1 MTFEELQ
8 NNLNIRFK
16 DEKLMH
22 AAFVHRSYLNE
33 VKEQRESN
41 ERLEFLGDAILSF
54 LSSDY
59 LYKKYPDYPE
69 GTLTN
74 IRSGLV
80 KTKSLSETSKEL
92 HLGEL
97 LFLSRGE
104 EDSGGRN
111 NASLLADTFEAL
123 LGALYLDQGIDVAR
137 VFLEKVLFPKV
148 AHIVE
153 NKTYIDFK
161 SLLQEIVQEESRVS
175 PTYNVIKTD
184 GPDHAKT
191 FWVEVLV
198 GTTVLGQG
206 MGKSKQEAQ
215 QAAAAQAL
223 EKRGKK

>member
-1 MTFEELQ
+1 MTFAELQ
-8 NNLNIRFK
+8 QNIHVTFA
-16 DEKLMH
+16 DQDLLTG
-22 AAFVHRSYLNE
+22 AFIHRSYLNE
-33 VKEQRESN
+33 IREQRQSN
-41 ERLEFLGDAILSF
+41 ERLEFLGDAVLSF

-59 LYKKYPDYPE
+59 LYKQYPEYPE

-80 KTKSLSETSKEL
+80 KTKSLSESAKEL
-92 HLGEL
+92 RLGEL

-123 LGALYLDQGIDVAR
+123 LGAMYLDQGIEVAR
-137 VFLEKVLFPKV
+137 KFLEEFLFPKV
-148 AHIVE
+148 KSIVE

-161 SLLQEIVQEESRVS
+161 SLLQEIIQEESRIS
-175 PTYNVIKTD
+175 PTYNVVKTE

-191 FWVEVLV
+191 FWVEVMV

-223 EKRGKK
+223 EKRGRK

>member
-1 MTFEELQ
+1 MTFDELQ
-8 NNLNIRFK
+8 TNLNIHFK

-59 LYKKYPDYPE
+59 LYKKYPEYPE

-92 HLGEL
+92 GLGEL

-123 LGALYLDQGIDVAR
+123 LGALYLDQGIEAAR
-137 VFLEKVLFPKV
+137 VFLERVLFPKV
-148 AHIVE
+148 TNIVE

-161 SLLQEIVQEESRVS
+161 SLLQEIVQEESRIS
-175 PTYNVIKTD
+175 PTYTVIKTE

-198 GTTVLGQG
+198 GNTVLGQG

>member
-1 MTFEELQ
+1 MTFDELQ
-8 NNLNIRFK
+8 TNLNIHFK

-59 LYKKYPDYPE
+59 LYKKYPEYPE

-92 HLGEL
+92 GLGEL

-123 LGALYLDQGIDVAR
+123 LGALYLDQGIEAAR
-137 VFLEKVLFPKV
+137 VFLERVLFPKV
-148 AHIVE
+148 TNIVE

-161 SLLQEIVQEESRVS
+161 SLLQEIVQEESRIS
-175 PTYNVIKTD
+175 PTYNVIKTE

-198 GTTVLGQG
+198 GNTVLGQG